1 MPRING
7 NLTMKLNYCLLFHFY
22 LFLVLL
28 SSHYIHANL
37 LTHQRFWHI
46 NVNLPSDLICLINII
61 LMRFQVCNNFI
72 SFLILKIVIECPEEF
87 FEIITST
94 QAPSTFLFQGCKDKL
109 SDACNVD

>member
-1 MPRING
+1 
-7 NLTMKLNYCLLFHFY
+7 
-22 LFLVLL
+22 
-28 SSHYIHANL
+28 
-37 LTHQRFWHI
+37 
-46 NVNLPSDLICLINII
+46 
-61 LMRFQVCNNFI
+61 MRFQVCNNFI